1 MFFRLT
7 SYLSLKYT
15 AMTDVQK
22 QKITHFFNVLDNNG
36 NGILEKDDFELVG
49 ETMSD
54 IIGLDDNSVVR
65 LELKLRA
72 HRLFVQ
78 IVKDIEKEQAELTLD
93 EWIQFFD
100 DVVLTQPNDY
110 INQSATYLFS
120 LFDQDMDG
128 HIDEREYLDMFKAYG
143 LYMSVA
149 KKAFDLL
156 DINGDGRISGGELVK
171 AFEDFFMS
179 PDEKAPGNWIFGDWR
194 RG

>member
-1 MFFRLT
+1 MFFLLT

-78 IVKDIEKEQAELTLD
+78 ILKDIEKEQAELTLD

-100 DVVLTQPNDY
+100 EVVLSQPNDY

>member
-1 MFFRLT
+1 
-7 SYLSLKYT
+7 
-15 AMTDVQK
+15 MTELQNQK
-22 QKITHFFNVLDNNG
+22 LTHFFNVLDHNG
-36 NGILEKDDFELVG
+36 NGVLESDDFEQVG
-49 ETMSD
+49 EYISD
-54 IIGLDDNSVVR
+54 IVGHEDNSVER
-65 LELKLRA
+65 LDLKLRS

-78 IVKDIEKEQAELTLD
+78 ILKDVDKHEAELTLD
-93 EWIQFFD
+93 EWLKFFD
-100 DVVLTQPNDY
+100 EVVLNKPNDY

-156 DINGDGRISGGELVK
+156 DFNGDGRISGGELVK
-171 AFEDFFMS
+171 AFEDYFLS
-179 PDEKAPGNWIFGDWR
+179 SDEGAPGNWIFGDWR

>member
-1 MFFRLT
+1 
-7 SYLSLKYT
+7 
-15 AMTDVQK
+15 MTDVQK

-78 IVKDIEKEQAELTLD
+78 ILKDIEKEQAELTLD

-100 DVVLTQPNDY
+100 DVVLSQPNDY